1 MMPRTDEDYI
11 RFNPFEGDEA
21 QIECRAVRLVRVRKA
36 QSCFFG
42 AEPVHGDQHKIQ
54 PGERARYEK
63 ALIDGS
69 FWGRYY
75 ICLPC
80 MDKWLTEAFGEEDV
94 Q

>member
-1 MMPRTDEDYI
+1 MTHSDADYI
-11 RFNPFEGDEA
+11 RFDPFEGDEA
-21 QIECRAVRLVRVRKA
+21 EIKCRSVRLVKVRKP

-42 AEPVHGDQHKIQ
+42 MEPLHGDQHVIR

-75 ICLPC
+75 VCLPC
-80 MDKWLTEAFGEEDV
+80 MDKWLADVLGDIEEAT
-94 Q
+94 

>member
-1 MMPRTDEDYI
+1 MPCTDEDYI
-11 RFNPFEGDEA
+11 HFNPFEGDEA
-21 QIECRAVRLVRVRKA
+21 KIECRSVSLVRVRKP

-42 AEPVHGDQHKIQ
+42 LEPLRGDKHVIQ

-75 ICLPC
+75 VCLPC
-80 MDKWLTEAFGEEDV
+80 MDRWLGDTEESDE
-94 Q
+94 